1 MSSLVRIRL
10 SPPLFEMSDKSHAC
24 NWAEAAQLL
33 YNGDV
38 AHPFH
43 AKVGEFL
50 NSLECGEVLVACSG
64 GADSVFMLCQLWARR
79 EEFGVQL
86 VVAHYN
92 HGWRGEDSEED
103 ARFVEE
109 ISRQLKCP
117 FVMDTRP
124 EGVLAMTETSARSLR
139 IEFLRA
145 AAQAEGCQC
154 IAFGH
159 QQDDI
164 LETQLQRLA
173 RGSGTDGLAAPRAV
187 HFFETY
193 PTHIRPLLNL
203 RANTIREALRKHSIP
218 WREDASNQDFTIA
231 RNALRYSAIPG
242 LRDVLEHDVSKGAAR
257 SRELLE
263 EDAVALDQLARELL
277 PEAFR
282 GSELLKRSALSVVPR
297 ALTRRALIAWL
308 SAHRLSDS
316 LSAAAIDQLVDAVS
330 ASKADFR
337 LSAGASFIVANASS
351 IKIESEDGLNLLLEP
366 CSLKA
371 GKSVMLSTGALLE
384 TELVPV
390 DETLRKRIAKG
401 TIDVHCEAYIAATPE
416 QIFQIRSR
424 QPGDSF
430 RPLGAPGSKKL
441 KNCFID
447 RQIPVRERNLLPLVV
462 TESGSIAWVPGLP
475 PADDLKINATTKLA
489 LKLTYKTRKTT
500 LTD

>member
-1 MSSLVRIRL
+1 
-10 SPPLFEMSDKSHAC
+10 MSDRIVQRF
-24 NWAEAAQLL
+24 NWPESVRRLCERAEDASL
-33 YNGDV
+33 
-38 AHPFH
+38 HF
-43 AKVGEFL
+43 KVKEFL
-50 NSLECGEVLVACSG
+50 AGSECKRVLAACSG
-64 GADSVFMLCQLWARR
+64 GADSVFMFCLLWAQAKTLGI
-79 EEFGVQL
+79 EL

-92 HGWRGEDSEED
+92 HRWRGEDSDED

-109 ISRQLKCP
+109 VSRQLECP
-117 FVMDTRP
+117 FIMDTRP
-124 EGVLAMTETSARSLR
+124 ESDLTMTETSARSLR

-145 AAQAEGCQC
+145 AAREEDCQC

-173 RGSGTDGLAAPRAV
+173 RGSGADGLAAPRAV
-187 HFFETY
+187 HFFDAY
-193 PTHIRPLLNL
+193 PTHIRPLLHL
-203 RANTIREALRKHSIP
+203 RASMIREALRKNSIP
-218 WREDASNQDFTIA
+218 WCEDASNQDVTIA
-231 RNALRYSAIPG
+231 RNALRHSVIPG
-242 LRDVLEHDVSKGAAR
+242 LLDVLEHDASKGAAR

-282 GSELLKRSALSVVPR
+282 GSELLKRSALSAIPR

-308 SAHRLSDS
+308 SAHQLSAS
-316 LSAAAIDQLVDAVS
+316 LCAAAIDRLVDAVY
-330 ASKADFR
+330 ANKADFR
-337 LSAGASFIVANASS
+337 LSAGASFVVTNASS
-351 IKIESEDGLNLLLEP
+351 VTIESEDGLNLLLEP

-371 GKSVMLSTGALLE
+371 GKSVVLSTGALLE

-390 DETLRKRIAKG
+390 DEILRKRIAKG
-401 TIDVHCEAYIAATPE
+401 TIDMHCEAYVAAAPE

-441 KNCFID
+441 KDCFID

-462 TESGSIAWVPGLP
+462 TESGAIAWVPGLP
-475 PADDLKINATTKLA
+475 PADDLKINATTKIA
-489 LKLTYKTRKTT
+489 LKLTYKTRKP
-500 LTD
+500 L

>member
-1 MSSLVRIRL
+1 MSDHTVQGFSWPESVRL
-10 SPPLFEMSDKSHAC
+10 LFER
-24 NWAEAAQLL
+24 AE
-33 YNGDV
+33 DV
-38 AHPFH
+38 SLHFE
-43 AKVGEFL
+43 VEEFL
-50 NSLECGEVLVACSG
+50 AGSECKRVLVACSG
-64 GADSVFMLCQLWARR
+64 GADSVFMLCLLWAQAKIPGI
-79 EEFGVQL
+79 EL

-92 HGWRGEDSEED
+92 HRWRGEDSDED

-109 ISRQLKCP
+109 VSRQLKRP

-124 EGVLAMTETSARSLR
+124 ENELAMTETNARSLR

-145 AAQAEGCQC
+145 AAKAEGCQC

-173 RGSGTDGLAAPRAV
+173 RGSGADGLAAPRAV
-187 HFFETY
+187 HFFDAC
-193 PTHIRPLLNL
+193 PTHIRPLLHL
-203 RANTIREALRKHSIP
+203 RARTIREALRKHSIP
-218 WREDASNQDFTIA
+218 WREDASNQDFAIA
-231 RNALRYSAIPG
+231 RNALRHSVIPG
-242 LRDVLEHDVSKGAAR
+242 LRDALEHDVSKGAAR

-263 EDAVALDQLARELL
+263 EDAVALDQFARELL

-282 GSELLKRSALSVVPR
+282 GSELLKRSALSAVPR
-297 ALTRRALIAWL
+297 ALTRRALISWL
-308 SAHRLSDS
+308 SAHQLSAS
-316 LSAAAIDQLVDAVS
+316 LSAAAIDQLVDAVYS
-330 ASKADFR
+330 NKADFR

-351 IKIESEDGLNLLLEP
+351 VKIESKDGLNLLLEP
-366 CSLKA
+366 CSLKS
-371 GKSVMLSTGALLE
+371 GKSVVLSTGALLE

-401 TIDVHCEAYIAATPE
+401 TINVHCEAYIAATPE

-441 KNCFID
+441 KDCFID

-462 TESGSIAWVPGLP
+462 TESGAIAWVPGLP
-475 PADDLKINATTKLA
+475 PADDLKINAATKLA

-500 LTD
+500 LTN